1 VKWQRAPRWTESQ
14 LFVAALV
21 LPFILYDLTLHLSRL
36 SLHFNEIAEPANV
49 GTGAG
54 LLLTIHWLL
63 GDIAFAL
70 LACVLLLVRNQHG
83 RLWVAV
89 AIVLQIGALA
99 LGLINTAS
107 HVYFMQTADALD
119 WPLLNHMFWNPH
131 DLGLLL
137 AGEVTVGQ
145 WCLCGM
151 VFVLAM
157 VGPWL
162 VRAWALRAAHH
173 EFYLG
178 RERRSRAV
186 AFSLVLLTLPA
197 VALGSLPPGV
207 AVKDRA
213 TAQSPVFYVAS
224 TALAA
229 SRPIDP
235 AVDQAIAAARFFEP
249 GRLSIERV
257 SEKPPRNLVIVI
269 LESTRARAVTPYEPS
284 LQTTPFLD
292 SLARRSLVVDKAYA
306 VIPSTAKA
314 LTAIFCSIYPSLSL
328 EPRALTTGLL
338 GRCLPKLLAEQGYQT
353 LYMQTANP
361 RFEGRLRAVP
371 SMGFETFLKPDDMPS
386 AGYEEAN
393 FLGREDDM
401 MLGPSEQWLRAHRE
415 GPIFAAYLTV
425 NAHHDY
431 NRLTRHGDHHFFS
444 ADDALDRY
452 LNNVH
457 ADDVFLRSLF
467 AQYAKL
473 GLLRNT
479 LFVIV
484 ADHGEAFGEHGR
496 RAHNSVPYEEALR
509 VPMLFHDPTG
519 ERVQPGHLPGPVSQ
533 LDILPT
539 VLELLGFRIQSGRLH
554 GISIFDSPPDRVLI
568 TSCLGT
574 CMTRV
579 TASEAVIHHF
589 GRRSDELYDLQS
601 DPLEQNDLAKARPLI
616 VQQRVAELRN
626 FQRRLNAFFFFH
638 ALRARQPE
646 ARAP

>member
-1 VKWQRAPRWTESQ
+1 MKWQRAPRWTESQ

-49 GTGAG
+49 GPGAA
-54 LLLTIHWLL
+54 LLLTVHWLL
-63 GDIAFAL
+63 GDIAFGL

-89 AIVLQIGALA
+89 AVALQIGALA

-119 WPLLNHMFWNPH
+119 WPLLHHMIWNPR

-137 AGEVTVGQ
+137 AGEVTVAQ
-145 WCLCGM
+145 WCLCGV
-151 VFVLAM
+151 VFLLAM
-157 VGPWL
+157 AGPWV
-162 VRAWALRAAHH
+162 VRAWALRARQV
-173 EFYLG
+173 YLG
-178 RERRSRAV
+178 RERRSRAL
-186 AFSLVLLTLPA
+186 AFSLVLLMLPA
-197 VALGSLPPGV
+197 VALGSVPPGV

-213 TAQSPVFYVAS
+213 TAQSPIFYLAS

-235 AVDQAIAAARFFEP
+235 AVNQAIASARFFEP
-249 GRLSIERV
+249 GSLSIERV
-257 SEKPPRNLVIVI
+257 SEEPPRNLVIVI

-284 LQTTPFLD
+284 LRTTPFLD
-292 SLARRSLVVDKAYA
+292 SIARRSLVVDKAYA

-353 LYMQTANP
+353 VYLQTANP

-386 AGYEEAN
+386 AGYAEAN

-401 MLGPSEQWLRAHRE
+401 MLGPSEQWLRAHRG

-425 NAHHDY
+425 NTHHDY
-431 NRLTRHGDHHFFS
+431 NRLTRHGDHHFFP
-444 ADDALDRY
+444 ADDVLDRY
-452 LNNVH
+452 LNNVY
-457 ADDVFLRSLF
+457 ASDAFLRALF
-467 AQYAKL
+467 AQYGKL

-509 VPMLFHDPTG
+509 VPLIFHDPSG
-519 ERVQPGHLPGPVSQ
+519 ERVQPGRLPGPVSQ
-533 LDILPT
+533 LDIMPT
-539 VLELLGFRIQSGRLH
+539 VLGLLGFRIQGGRLH

-568 TSCLGT
+568 SSCLGT

-579 TASEAVIHHF
+579 TADEAVIHHF
-589 GRRSDELYDLQS
+589 GRRSDELYDLRS
-601 DPLEQNDLAKARPLI
+601 DPLERYNLAEARPMI
-616 VQQRVAELRN
+616 VQERAAELRN
-626 FQRRLNAFFFFH
+626 FQRRLDAFFFFH
-638 ALRARQPE
+638 ALNARQP
-646 ARAP
+646 AGRAP